1 MFYAWTFI
9 YQPAGSANSL
19 LNLIGLKRFSQPNG
33 FLGNTHSS
41 LASVIVVMVWS
52 SVPIAMLLYLT
63 GLQTITESVVEAAK
77 VDGASALRIAFSIIL
92 PLLNPI
98 TALISVMQI
107 GAALQNFTT
116 FLIMTNG
123 GPINSTEVLSLKTF
137 NYAFGSS
144 ADLGTASA
152 LGWLLAA
159 AAIGLSI
166 INFRILRS
174 RR

>member
-1 MFYAWTFI
+1 
-9 YQPAGSANSL
+9 
-19 LNLIGLKRFSQPNG
+19 
-33 FLGNTHSS
+33 
-41 LASVIVVMVWS
+41 
-52 SVPIAMLLYLT
+52 
-63 GLQTITESVVEAAK
+63 
-77 VDGASALRIAFSIIL
+77 
-92 PLLNPI
+92 
-98 TALISVMQI
+98 
-107 GAALQNFTT
+107 
-116 FLIMTNG
+116 LIMTNG